1 MVLERIKTGL
11 GRQGRNAVPQ
21 RRTAYG
27 SRRDPQFVSSPLFIA
42 ARAVVNA
49 EDPIG
54 PLAIDAPVDEYDSE
68 VMDLVKW
75 RTALTAEDVV
85 AVFVR
90 WFGADYR
97 LPEDMARRIAEGI
110 NEART
115 RLHPYIGEG
124 MPFSAAA
131 SGQKRPFCPPI

>member
-1 MVLERIKTGL
+1 M
-11 GRQGRNAVPQ
+11 
-21 RRTAYG
+21 
-27 SRRDPQFVSSPLFIA
+27 SSPLCIA

-54 PLAIDAPVDEYDSE
+54 LLAIDAPVDEYDAE

-75 RTALTAEDVV
+75 RATLTADDVI

-97 LPEDMARRIAEGI
+97 LPEDMARRIADGI
-110 NEART
+110 NDART
-115 RLHPYIGEG
+115 RLQPDIG
-124 MPFSAAA
+124 
-131 SGQKRPFCPPI
+131 

>member
-1 MVLERIKTGL
+1 M
-11 GRQGRNAVPQ
+11 
-21 RRTAYG
+21 
-27 SRRDPQFVSSPLFIA
+27 SSPLFIA

-54 PLAIDAPVDEYDSE
+54 LLAIDAPVDEYDAE

-75 RTALTAEDVV
+75 RAPLTADDVI

-97 LPEDMARRIAEGI
+97 LPEDMARRIADGI
-110 NEART
+110 NDART
-115 RLHPYIGEG
+115 RLQPDIG
-124 MPFSAAA
+124 
-131 SGQKRPFCPPI
+131 